1 MTVGERIR
9 AARKKAGL
17 TQKELGEQCGIAEP
31 TIRRYELGK
40 LNPKIETLKKIAE
53 PLGIPVYQLY
63 GDEIKQFYIEGVLEG
78 TRMTENRPVVL
89 AEEEVLHPYREKG
102 YQFDGI
108 EVLFISEL
116 NKLNE
121 FGQLVALNTI
131 REIAKKKEY
140 QCIDYRQLKEAD
152 DDAPQDNP

>member
-40 LNPKIETLKKIAE
+40 LNPKIETLRKIAE

-78 TRMTENRPVVL
+78 TRMAENRPVVL

-108 EVLFISEL
+108 EALFISEL

-121 FGQLVALNTI
+121 FGQFVALNTI

-140 QCIDYRQLKEAD
+140 QYIDYRQLKEAD

>member
-1 MTVGERIR
+1 M
-9 AARKKAGL
+9 A
-17 TQKELGEQCGIAEP
+17 
-31 TIRRYELGK
+31 
-40 LNPKIETLKKIAE
+40 
-53 PLGIPVYQLY
+53 
-63 GDEIKQFYIEGVLEG
+63 
-78 TRMTENRPVVL
+78 ENRPVVL

-108 EVLFISEL
+108 EVLFISEP

-140 QCIDYRQLKEAD
+140 QYIDYRQLKEAD

>member
-1 MTVGERIR
+1 MSRAVFLVKAFQEESGHFRI
-9 AARKKAGL
+9 
-17 TQKELGEQCGIAEP
+17 IAV
-31 TIRRYELGK
+31 K
-40 LNPKIETLKKIAE
+40 
-53 PLGIPVYQLY
+53 
-63 GDEIKQFYIEGVLEG
+63 
-78 TRMTENRPVVL
+78 
-89 AEEEVLHPYREKG
+89 HPQVFE
-102 YQFDGI
+102 I

-140 QCIDYRQLKEAD
+140 QYIDYRQLKEAD